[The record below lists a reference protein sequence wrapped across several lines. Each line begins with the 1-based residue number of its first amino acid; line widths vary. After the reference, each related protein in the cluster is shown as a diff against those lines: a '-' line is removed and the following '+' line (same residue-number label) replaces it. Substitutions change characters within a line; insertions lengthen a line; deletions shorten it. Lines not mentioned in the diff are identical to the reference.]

1 MFIILGSD
9 GKEYGPVTVGNV
21 IEWIRDGRANLT
33 TKAKRDHE
41 DEWKTL
47 GDFTE
52 FSRRAPEAAPPPPVV
67 TDEPESASTVLAADP
82 EAASRWLRLPA
93 ALIDGL
99 LKTLCYLPISIP
111 LVRTI
116 FAEALSGEQRSF
128 SEITELTSNIV
139 NEHLAQALPF
149 LGSLLL
155 IQFFL
160 LATRGQ
166 TIGKWLLRLRIVRH
180 DDSSAPGWYRAFLLR
195 ANLPFMI
202 EQIPVL
208 GFVFW
213 IADSAF
219 IFRADRRCLHDHLAG
234 TKVITG

>member
-21 IEWIRDGRANLT
+21 IEWIRDGRANLA
-33 TKAKRDHE
+33 TKAKRDRD

-52 FSRRAPEAAPPPPVV
+52 FSSRAPEPATLPPPV
-67 TDEPESASTVLAADP
+67 TDEPETMTPVIAGDP

-93 ALIDGL
+93 ALIDGV

-116 FAEALSGEQRSF
+116 LAEAISGEQRSF

-149 LGSLLL
+149 LGGLLL

-160 LATRGQ
+160 LASRGQ

-180 DDSSAPGWYRAFLLR
+180 DDSSAAGWYRAFLLR

-202 EQIPVL
+202 EQIPVF
-208 GFVFW
+208 GFIFW
-213 IADSAF
+213 VVDSTF
-219 IFRADRRCLHDHLAG
+219 IFRADRRCLHDHIAG
-234 TKVITG
+234 TKVITA

>member
-1 MFIILGSD
+1 LGSD

-21 IEWIRDGRANLT
+21 IEWIRDGRANLA
-33 TKAKRDHE
+33 TKAKRDRD

-52 FSRRAPEAAPPPPVV
+52 FSSRAPEPATLPPPV
-67 TDEPESASTVLAADP
+67 TDEPESMTPVIAGDP

-93 ALIDGL
+93 ALIDGV

-116 FAEALSGEQRSF
+116 FVEAISGEQRSF

-149 LGSLLL
+149 LGGLLL

-160 LATRGQ
+160 LASRGQ

-180 DDSSAPGWYRAFLLR
+180 DDSSAAGWYRAFLLR

-202 EQIPVL
+202 EQIPVF
-208 GFVFW
+208 GFIFW
-213 IADSAF
+213 VVDSTF
-219 IFRADRRCLHDHLAG
+219 IFRADRRCLHDHIAG
-234 TKVITG
+234 TKVITA